1 VSDERLVLEA
11 GDTRLTVSAR
21 DGGRLTSLV
30 THGHELLVT
39 EGYGPIQW
47 GCYPMAPFAGR
58 IRDGRFA
65 FGGRGV
71 ALPRNLPPHAIHGT
85 VFERAWTVTG
95 PDVMEI
101 DLGPHWPFRGRLTQ
115 RLRLAPDALDVTLLL
130 EAEESMPAALGFHP
144 WFRRRLVGTAAQ
156 PRPASEPVEL
166 VVQAG
171 AMYERGADGLPTGR
185 VVQPGPR
192 PWDDCFRDLA
202 EMPRVVWPGLLALE
216 VASQAPS
223 WVVYDGSPDGVCI
236 EPQTAPPDFVHLA
249 DPLPAAWLATPDQPL
264 AVTMR
269 WRWSPVSPA
278 SDPPTGADRVRAASG
293 A

>member
-1 VSDERLVLEA
+1 VSDGGLVLEA
-11 GDTRLTVSAR
+11 GDTRLTVSAQ

-58 IRDGRFA
+58 IRKGRFA
-65 FGGRGV
+65 FRGRGV

-85 VFERAWTVTG
+85 VFERAWTVIG
-95 PDVMEI
+95 PDALAI

-115 RLRLAPDALDVTLLL
+115 RFRLEAAALEVTLRL
-130 EAEESMPAALGFHP
+130 EADEAMPAALGFHP
-144 WFRRRLVGTAAQ
+144 WFRRHLVGTAAR
-156 PRPASEPVEL
+156 PHPASPAVEL
-166 VVQAG
+166 AVAPG
-171 AMYERGADGLPTGR
+171 AMYERGPDGLPTGP
-185 VVQPGPR
+185 VVPPGPR
-192 PWDDCFRDLA
+192 PWDDCFTDLTT
-202 EMPRVVWPGLLALE
+202 MPRVVWPGLLALE
-216 VASQAPS
+216 VASDAPC

-264 AVTMR
+264 ALTMIWR
-269 WRWSPVSPA
+269 WRPVSPA
-278 SDPPTGADRVRAASG
+278 TDPPTGADQGRAGSG